1 MDESTVRLQR
11 QLAGEHEQLNENL
24 DVLERKARELT
35 DWRAQFEKR
44 PLLLLGLAFGG
55 GLLASGLVGR
65 RRVSPAHVPADG
77 RSMSTAMPGPS
88 ARVNGNWQQVRNTLS
103 AVTSGVAAE
112 LLQELVPGFKEH
124 YDRVKDHVVHGINT
138 NAGPPRPTRPATEP
152 GSNGRAY
159 NAPDTA

>member
-11 QLAGEHEQLNENL
+11 QLAGEHEQLNDNL
-24 DVLERKARELT
+24 EVLERKARELT

-55 GLLASGLVGR
+55 GLIASGLVGR
-65 RRVSPAHVPADG
+65 RRISPARDFADG
-77 RSMSTAMPGPS
+77 RSMSTAMPRPS
-88 ARVNGNWQQVRNTLS
+88 APVNGNWQQVRNTLS
-103 AVTSGVAAE
+103 AVASGVAAE

-124 YDRVKDHVVHGINT
+124 YDRVKDHVVHAIHAS
-138 NAGPPRPTRPATEP
+138 AGPARPNRPATEP
-152 GSNGRAY
+152 GSDGRAY